1 MKSNTFNYSLLAVGV
16 AALMGVST
24 GAMASITSGPTT
36 NSTTPAISNVANA
49 SYNVAGVTQPT
60 VTSNT
65 VTVNVSETANF
76 ILYAIDGTSAA
87 DDKNENIAT
96 TPGATATF
104 NHILINEGNV
114 TDTYNINTTANNDAN
129 IGTATPTSGYAHPA
143 NADVTFTIRQK
154 GGAALTADQA
164 NALQALGQAQ
174 SGNLTGGANATTRN
188 IKLLPGLE
196 AALSYTS
203 PTPVGRTGG
212 DIAVGTLTA
221 TSSFITT
228 ATTTGTKVPTLVNE
242 NQTIVRLPTFSIVK
256 TGASSVDLTAA
267 NPQIPYTITVT
278 NASTTYSADATSF
291 VIRDVLPA
299 GLSLTN
305 GASSV
310 TTANGATVTTSTVG
324 GLTVIDVAVT
334 NLAVGANRTITF
346 TANVDKAQFTGA
358 NSSVTNNVAVY
369 DKFVG
374 AVGTLPD
381 TPVVGNNYDI
391 LDNTLTPTPGSET
404 TRVPAAAD
412 QPNGAGVDSPAT
424 TTFTRRAVVLSNPT
438 TREIAPASG
447 TTGQVTHSTIITN
460 NGQDNEGTNN
470 NPLSFTIADD
480 AANGA
485 VRPVTGT
492 GAVSVT
498 YTPPGANP
506 TQVTVSI
513 NPVGGVYTLNSS
525 TLPTAQFPNGIAPG
539 GTLAINY
546 KVSSGNVTSPG
557 NVADAAAV
565 GSTETTIVTLTPTGT
580 GAPAA
585 TIVNDTTN
593 VKGLTLVK
601 SQSLDAACNA
611 DASAATFV
619 QTAISGAPD
628 QCVIYRIQ
636 ATNTSSAIQ
645 TANPAAASGFNITAL
660 EIKDLFSNFSAGA
673 TYVPNTAASTAT
685 NNSSIGAAAVSTS
698 AITATMSST
707 DVLAP
712 QGVAS
717 LTFKVKIKNAR

>member
-16 AALMGVST
+16 AAVMGLST
-24 GAMASITSGPTT
+24 GAMASITSGSTT
-36 NSTTPAISNVANA
+36 NSTTPAINNVATA
-49 SYNVAGVTQPT
+49 SYNVAGVTQT
-60 VTSNT
+60 ATSNI

-76 ILYAIDGTSAA
+76 ILYATNGNSAT

-96 TPGATATF
+96 IPGATATF

-114 TDTYNINTTANNDAN
+114 SDTYNINTTANNDAN
-129 IGTATPTSGYAHPA
+129 IETATPTQGYAHPA
-143 NADVTFTIRQK
+143 NTDVAFVIRQK

-174 SGNLTGGANATTRN
+174 SGNLTGGANTTTRN
-188 IKLLPGLE
+188 IKLLPGLQ

-203 PTPVGRTGG
+203 LTPTGRTGG

-256 TGASSVDLTAA
+256 TGASSVDLTATT
-267 NPQIPYTITVT
+267 PQIAYTITVT
-278 NASTTYSADATSF
+278 NANTDYSADATDF

-299 GLSLTN
+299 GLSLPNNATTDVTVSG
-305 GASSV
+305 GAG
-310 TTANGATVTTSTVG
+310 TPRISTISG
-324 GLTVIDVAVT
+324 RRAIDVPVA
-334 NLAVGANRTITF
+334 NLPVGESRTITF
-346 TANVDKAQFTGA
+346 TVNVDKAQFTGA

-374 AVGTLPD
+374 AVGTLSD
-381 TPVVGNNYDI
+381 TPTVGTDYDI
-391 LDNTLTPTPGSET
+391 LDNTLTPAPGSET

-412 QPNGAGVDSPAT
+412 LSGGTGVDSAAT
-424 TTFTRRAVVLSNPT
+424 TTFTRRSLTLVKAT
-438 TREIAPASG
+438 TRDIAPNTS
-447 TTGQVTHSTIITN
+447 TTNTDGQVTHVATITN
-460 NGQDNEGTNN
+460 LGQDVEGDTN
-470 NPLSFTIADD
+470 NPLTLTFTDGTN
-480 AANGA
+480 AA
-485 VRPVTGT
+485 VDPVTT
-492 GAVSVT
+492 QFFLI
-498 YTPPGANP
+498 YTPPNP
-506 TQVTVSI
+506 DGTPGSTPSAPLAVTPTKSG
-513 NPVGGVYTLNSS
+513 NVYTINSS
-525 TLPTAQFPNGIAPG
+525 VLPGGIAPNG
-539 GTLAINY
+539 KLEVRYNMASISA
-546 KVSSGNVTSPG
+546 V
-557 NVADAAAV
+557 V
-565 GSTETTIVTLTPTGT
+565 GSTENTTVRLAAAGTNPPTI
-580 GAPAA
+580 P
-585 TIVNDTTN
+585 TITDVTN
-593 VKGLTLVK
+593 VRGLTLVK
-601 SQSLDAACNA
+601 SQALDAACNA

-619 QTAISGAPD
+619 QTAIDNAKPD

-645 TANPAAASGFNITAL
+645 TADPAAASGFNITGL
-660 EIKDLFSNFSAGA
+660 TISDLLSNFSAGA

>member
-1 MKSNTFNYSLLAVGV
+1 MKSNTFNYSLLAIGV
-16 AALMGVST
+16 AAVMGLST

-36 NSTTPAISNVANA
+36 NSTTSAINNVATA

-60 VTSNT
+60 ATSNI

-76 ILYAIDGTSAA
+76 ILYATNGNSAT

-96 TPGATATF
+96 IPGATATF

-114 TDTYNINTTANNDAN
+114 SDTYNINTTANNDAN
-129 IGTATPTSGYAHPA
+129 IETATPTQGYAHPA
-143 NADVTFTIRQK
+143 NTDVAFIIRQK

-174 SGNLTGGANATTRN
+174 SGNLTGGANTTTRN
-188 IKLLPGLE
+188 IKLLPGLQ

-203 PTPVGRTGG
+203 LTPTGRTGG

-256 TGASSVDLTAA
+256 TGASSVDLTATT
-267 NPQIPYTITVT
+267 PQIAYTITVT
-278 NASTTYSADATSF
+278 NANTDYSADATDF

-299 GLSLTN
+299 GLSLPNNATTDVTVSG
-305 GASSV
+305 GAG
-310 TTANGATVTTSTVG
+310 TPRISTISG
-324 GLTVIDVAVT
+324 RRAIDVPVA
-334 NLAVGANRTITF
+334 NLPVGESRTITF
-346 TANVDKAQFTGA
+346 TVNVDKAQFTGA

-374 AVGTLPD
+374 AVGTLSD
-381 TPVVGNNYDI
+381 TPTVGTDYDI
-391 LDNTLTPTPGSET
+391 LDNTLTPAPGSET

-412 QPNGAGVDSPAT
+412 LSGGTGVDSAAT
-424 TTFTRRAVVLSNPT
+424 TTFTRRSLTLVKATTRDIAPT
-438 TREIAPASG
+438 TS
-447 TTGQVTHSTIITN
+447 TTNTDGQVTHVATITN
-460 NGQDNEGTNN
+460 LGQDVEGDTN
-470 NPLSFTIADD
+470 NPLTLTFTDGTN
-480 AANGA
+480 AA
-485 VRPVTGT
+485 VDPVTT
-492 GAVSVT
+492 QFFLI
-498 YTPPGANP
+498 YTPPNP
-506 TQVTVSI
+506 DGTPGSTPSAPLAVTPTKSG
-513 NPVGGVYTLNSS
+513 NVYTINSS
-525 TLPTAQFPNGIAPG
+525 VLPGGIAPNG
-539 GTLAINY
+539 KLEVRYNMA
-546 KVSSGNVTSPG
+546 STSA
-557 NVADAAAV
+557 VV
-565 GSTETTIVTLTPTGT
+565 GSTENTTVRLAAAGTNPPTI
-580 GAPAA
+580 P
-585 TIVNDTTN
+585 TITDVTN
-593 VKGLTLVK
+593 VRGLTLVK
-601 SQSLDAACNA
+601 SQALDAACNA

-619 QTAISGAPD
+619 QTAIDNAKPD

-645 TANPAAASGFNITAL
+645 TADPAAASGFNITGL
-660 EIKDLFSNFSAGA
+660 TISDLLSNFSAGA

>member
-76 ILYAIDGTSAA
+76 ILYATNGNSST

-129 IGTATPTSGYAHPA
+129 IETATPTSGYAHPA

-154 GGAALTADQA
+154 GGAALTTDQA
-164 NALQALGQAQ
+164 TALQAAGQAQ
-174 SGNLTGGANATTRN
+174 TGTLTGAANAAGRN

-256 TGASSVDLTAA
+256 TGASSVDLTAN

-310 TTANGATVTTSTVG
+310 TTASGATVTTSIVSG
-324 GLTVIDVAVT
+324 RTVIDVAVT

-346 TANVDKAQFTGA
+346 TANIDKTQFTGA

-381 TPVVGNNYDI
+381 TPTVNTDYDI
-391 LDNTLTPTPGSET
+391 LDNTLTPAAGSEN

-412 QPNGAGVDSPAT
+412 QSGAGVDTPLT

-438 TREIAPASG
+438 TREIAPASAIA
-447 TTGQVTHSTIITN
+447 GQVTHSTIITN

-480 AANGA
+480 AANAA
-485 VRPVTGT
+485 VRPVT

-546 KVSSGNVTSPG
+546 KVSSGDVTSPG
-557 NVADAAAV
+557 TVADAAAV

-611 DASAATFV
+611 DASTASYI

-645 TANPAAASGFNITAL
+645 TANPAAASGFNITGL
-660 EIKDLFSNFSAGA
+660 TISDLLSNFSAGA

>member
-1 MKSNTFNYSLLAVGV
+1 MKTNTFNYSLLAVGV
-16 AALMGVST
+16 AAVMGVST
-24 GAMASITSGPTT
+24 GAMASTTSGSTT
-36 NSTTPAISNVANA
+36 NSTTSAINNVATA
-49 SYNVAGVTQPT
+49 SYNVAGVTQT
-60 VTSNT
+60 ATSNT

-76 ILYAIDGTSAA
+76 ILYATNGTSAT
-87 DDKNENIAT
+87 DDKNEDIAT

-114 TDTYNINTTANNDAN
+114 SDTYSINTTANDDAT
-129 IGTATPTSGYAHPA
+129 IVTATPTSGYAHPA

-154 GGAALTADQA
+154 GGAALTTDQA
-164 NALQALGQAQ
+164 TALQAAGQAQ
-174 SGNLTGGANATTRN
+174 TGTLTGGANAAGRN

-256 TGASSVDLTAA
+256 TGASSVDLTAT

-346 TANVDKAQFTGA
+346 TANIDKTQFTGA

-369 DKFVG
+369 DKFAG

-381 TPVVGNNYDI
+381 TPTVNTDYDI
-391 LDNTLTPTPGSET
+391 LDNTLTPAAGSEN

-412 QPNGAGVDSPAT
+412 QSGAGVDTPLT
-424 TTFTRRAVVLSNPT
+424 TTFTRRVVVLSNST

-447 TTGQVTHSTIITN
+447 TTGQVTHSTNITN
-460 NGQDNEGTNN
+460 NGQDTEGTDT
-470 NPLSFTIADD
+470 NPLTFTIADGGL
-480 AANGA
+480 NPA
-485 VRPVTGT
+485 VRPVIGP
-492 GAVSVT
+492 VSVT
-498 YTPPGANP
+498 YTPPGGGAAVITTIPLTVANGN
-506 TQVTVSI
+506 T
-513 NPVGGVYTLNSS
+513 YTLNTT
-525 TLPTAQFPNGIAPG
+525 TLPGGIAPG
-539 GTLAINY
+539 GVVAINY
-546 KVSSGNVTSPG
+546 KVSSGNVTIPAT
-557 NVADAAAV
+557 VADAAAV

-585 TIVNDTTN
+585 TSVTDRTN
-593 VKGLTLVK
+593 VRGLTLVK

-645 TANPAAASGFNITAL
+645 TANPAAASGFNITGL
-660 EIKDLFSNFSAGA
+660 TISDLLSNFSAGA
-673 TYVPNTAASTAT
+673 NFVTGSAASTAT

>member
-16 AALMGVST
+16 AAVMGLST

-49 SYNVAGVTQPT
+49 SYNVAGVTQT
-60 VTSNT
+60 ATSNI

-76 ILYAIDGTSAA
+76 ILYATNGNSST

-96 TPGATATF
+96 TPNATATF

-114 TDTYNINTTANNDAN
+114 SDTYNINTTANNDAN
-129 IGTATPTSGYAHPA
+129 IETATPTQGYAHPA
-143 NADVTFTIRQK
+143 NTDVAFVIRQK
-154 GGAALTADQA
+154 GGAVLTADQA
-164 NALQALGQAQ
+164 DALQALGQAQ

-188 IKLLPGLE
+188 IKLLPGLQ

-203 PTPVGRTGG
+203 LTPTGRTGG

-228 ATTTGTKVPTLVNE
+228 ATTTSTKVPTLVNE

-256 TGASSVDLTAA
+256 TGASSVDLTATT
-267 NPQIPYTITVT
+267 PQIAYTITVT
-278 NASTTYSADATSF
+278 NANTDYSADATDF

-299 GLSLTN
+299 GLSLPNNATTDVTVSG
-305 GASSV
+305 GAG
-310 TTANGATVTTSTVG
+310 TPRISTISG
-324 GLTVIDVAVT
+324 RRAIDVPVA
-334 NLAVGANRTITF
+334 NLPVGESRTITF
-346 TANVDKAQFTGA
+346 TVNVDKAQFTGA

-374 AVGTLPD
+374 AVGTLSD
-381 TPVVGNNYDI
+381 TPTVGTDYDI
-391 LDNTLTPTPGSET
+391 LDNTLTPAPGSET
-404 TRVPAAAD
+404 TRVPDAAD
-412 QPNGAGVDSPAT
+412 QANGAGVDTAAT
-424 TTFTRRAVVLSNPT
+424 TTFTRRVVVLSNST

-447 TTGQVTHSTIITN
+447 TTGQVTHSTNITN
-460 NGQDNEGTNN
+460 NGQDTEGTDAA
-470 NPLSFTIADD
+470 PLTFTIADD
-480 AANGA
+480 TANTA
-485 VRPVTGT
+485 VRPV
-492 GAVSVT
+492 VSPVSIT

-506 TQVTVSI
+506 VPVTRTITPVNGIYTI
-513 NPVGGVYTLNSS
+513 NTASLPGGIATGGVV
-525 TLPTAQFPNGIAPG
+525 
-539 GTLAINY
+539 AINY
-546 KVSSGNVTSPG
+546 KVSSGNVTTPAT
-557 NVADAAAV
+557 VADAAAV
-565 GSTETTIVTLTPTGT
+565 GSTEATIVTLTPAGT

-585 TIVNDTTN
+585 TSVTDRTN
-593 VKGLTLVK
+593 VRGLTLVK

-619 QTAISGAPD
+619 QTAIENAKPD

-645 TANPAAASGFNITAL
+645 TANPAAASGFNITGL
-660 EIKDLFSNFSAGA
+660 TISDLLSNFSAGA

>member
-1 MKSNTFNYSLLAVGV
+1 MKLNTFNYSLLAVGV
-16 AALMGVST
+16 AAVMGVST
-24 GAMASITSGPTT
+24 GAIASTTSGSTT
-36 NSTTPAISNVANA
+36 NSTTSAINNVATA
-49 SYNVAGVTQPT
+49 SYSVANVAQPT

-76 ILYAIDGTSAA
+76 ILYATNGVSAV

-129 IGTATPTSGYAHPA
+129 IETATPTSGYAHPA

-154 GGAALTADQA
+154 GGATLTTDQA
-164 NALQALGQAQ
+164 NALLAAGQAQ
-174 SGNLTGGANATTRN
+174 TGTLTGGANAAGRN

-203 PTPVGRTGG
+203 PTPVDRTGG

-256 TGASSVDLTAA
+256 TGASSVDLTAT

-310 TTANGATVTTSTVG
+310 TTVSGATVTTSIVG
-324 GLTVIDVAVT
+324 GRTVIDVAVT

-346 TANVDKAQFTGA
+346 TANIDKNQFTGA

-381 TPVVGNNYDI
+381 TPTVNNDYDI
-391 LDNTLTPTPGSET
+391 LDNTLTPAAGSEN

-412 QPNGAGVDSPAT
+412 QPNGAGVDTPAT

-438 TREIAPASG
+438 TREIAPASA
-447 TTGQVTHSTIITN
+447 TAGQVTHSTIITN

-485 VRPVTGT
+485 VRPVTGP
-492 GAVSVT
+492 VSVT

-557 NVADAAAV
+557 TVADAAAV

-611 DASAATFV
+611 DASTASYI

-645 TANPAAASGFNITAL
+645 TTNPAAASGFNITAL

-673 TYVPNTAASTAT
+673 NFVTGSATSGATNSSTIANPVVVANTSVAATAST
-685 NNSSIGAAAVSTS
+685 
-698 AITATMSST
+698 
-707 DVLAP
+707 LAP
-712 QGVAS
+712 QGVAT
-717 LTFKVKIKNAR
+717 LTFKIKIKNAR